1 LVVQNAPLPSV
12 KSWLADRLPIV
23 YHTIGFIA
31 PSCPTLARK
40 VKELDFASL
49 RCTRSAPCA
58 GNRQHQTPRVLPGSD
73 TVSVTRR
80 GETMFTKRV
89 AATDVRIG
97 LNLLGENGR
106 MLLRE
111 YAKTS
116 TAYCT
121 KEREQ

>member
-1 LVVQNAPLPSV
+1 
-12 KSWLADRLPIV
+12 
-23 YHTIGFIA
+23 
-31 PSCPTLARK
+31 
-40 VKELDFASL
+40 
-49 RCTRSAPCA
+49 
-58 GNRQHQTPRVLPGSD
+58 
-73 TVSVTRR
+73 
-80 GETMFTKRV
+80 MFTKRV

>member
-1 LVVQNAPLPSV
+1 MLPSDV
-12 KSWLADRLPIV
+12 PEVPRVLE
-23 YHTIGFIA
+23 T
-31 PSCPTLARK
+31 
-40 VKELDFASL
+40 AS
-49 RCTRSAPCA
+49 TKP
-58 GNRQHQTPRVLPGSD
+58 PRVLPGSD

>member
-1 LVVQNAPLPSV
+1 LLPSDV
-12 KSWLADRLPIV
+12 PEV
-23 YHTIGFIA
+23 
-31 PSCPTLARK
+31 
-40 VKELDFASL
+40 
-49 RCTRSAPCA
+49 
-58 GNRQHQTPRVLPGSD
+58 PRVL
-73 TVSVTRR
+73 
-80 GETMFTKRV
+80 ETASTKRV